1 MCAARTFPV
10 SVSSTD
16 APVELVH
23 ADAWIVIAYKP
34 VGMPVQADRTGDG
47 CLLDTVRTT
56 TGRHGLELV
65 NRIDRPVSGLV
76 LLAERG
82 EALSLL
88 NDQFRERAVEKS
100 YWAIVEGKVD
110 GVGPVLLEHSLIQ
123 DGITHKA
130 VVKELPSAVRARLNV
145 AVIARGERYT
155 LLQVVPEGGAFHQI
169 RAQLAAWG
177 HPIKGDVKYGAR
189 RGEKDRSIALHA
201 QALRFLHPI
210 TAKEL
215 HIRSEPPRGQSLWR
229 ALLDGKDQTGS
240 TSVIS

>member
-1 MCAARTFPV
+1 MSASNTE
-10 SVSSTD
+10 

-23 ADAWIVIAYKP
+23 ADAWIVVADKP
-34 VGMPVQADRTGDG
+34 VGMPVQADRTRDG
-47 CLLDTVRTT
+47 SLLDNVRRT
-56 TGRHGLELV
+56 TGRHDLELV

-88 NDQFRERAVEKS
+88 NDQFRERAVEKI
-100 YWAIVEGKVD
+100 YWAIVEGRVD
-110 GVGPVLLEHSLIQ
+110 GNGPRLLEHSLMQ
-123 DGITHKA
+123 DGISHKA
-130 VVKELPSAVRARLNV
+130 VVKDAPSAVRARLNIT
-145 AVIARGERYT
+145 ALAGGDRYT

-201 QALRFLHPI
+201 QALRFEHPI

-215 HIRSEPPRGQSLWR
+215 HLRCDPPNGQTLWR
-229 ALLDGKDQTGS
+229 ALLDRRGQTGS